1 MKVLKSSVKLSLL
14 AVIVAVLISHNLYAA
29 SAASGGR
36 MGGSSFSSGSSP
48 SSRRHDYHHHH
59 SSSVYG
65 LYDSHPRF
73 SMNANQGNGS
83 KSAAGA
89 YVMLTIFMGA
99 ASYLVYLNFVEGGT
113 SILQI
118 QFTAKPLKLVIVF
131 ALFLCF
137 MYVSYASSSSG
148 AMGSNYDSGE
158 GSESAIVCDVEPII
172 LILLWVSFGVVTG
185 VTLLH
190 CIFKGGDTF
199 LMLQPSGISSGSD
212 LWEYWIY
219 TSKVSSPFIQV
230 GLSAKARSLQR
241 ELTEIATTTDT
252 STANGWQLILEET
265 TSSLLRHPDYYLYG
279 YSFVTR
285 CWTIGGAEQHFKRLS
300 KEERQKFDVESLV
313 NINNFKRTRA
323 VAPKADKVN
332 KDCIV
337 VTVLV
342 AVQGAHNLPT
352 IRTTDDVKEA
362 LQSLGEICSSK
373 TKGVEILWTPQDE
386 TDSLSVEE
394 LLENYPQLRRI

>member
-113 SILQI
+113 SILQ
-118 QFTAKPLKLVIVF
+118 
-131 ALFLCF
+131 
-137 MYVSYASSSSG
+137 
-148 AMGSNYDSGE
+148 
-158 GSESAIVCDVEPII
+158 
-172 LILLWVSFGVVTG
+172 
-185 VTLLH
+185 
-190 CIFKGGDTF
+190 
-199 LMLQPSGISSGSD
+199 
-212 LWEYWIY
+212 
-219 TSKVSSPFIQV
+219 IQV